1 MLKVGILGL
10 GLIGGSI
17 AKSLRHFS
25 KEVTIA
31 GFDKNRQNANFALEN
46 KFINY
51 LIKEITEENMDQDL
65 VIIAVPISELK
76 DIFAQLSK
84 IKKPLIITDVCSVKE
99 PVIEMA
105 KQLLGNKLSNFV
117 PGHPISG
124 LELSGPENSEDNLF
138 WDQPVLLTPLE
149 ETSKQAIEAVK
160 KIWEDMGAKAL
171 IIDASLHDKFLAA
184 TSHMP
189 HVLAYMAMH
198 AVQTLE
204 IEDLEYFI
212 GGSFRDLTR
221 VAESSPALWAN
232 ISFNNKKNIIDIC
245 QVFIDNLSS
254 FQTMLENE
262 DTIALTSYL
271 EIAQKAK
278 IKKKLGTSLEQ

>member
-1 MLKVGILGL
+1 
-10 GLIGGSI
+10 
-17 AKSLRHFS
+17 
-25 KEVTIA
+25 
-31 GFDKNRQNANFALEN
+31 
-46 KFINY
+46 
-51 LIKEITEENMDQDL
+51 
-65 VIIAVPISELK
+65 
-76 DIFAQLSK
+76 
-84 IKKPLIITDVCSVKE
+84 
-99 PVIEMA
+99 
-105 KQLLGNKLSNFV
+105 
-117 PGHPISG
+117 
-124 LELSGPENSEDNLF
+124 
-138 WDQPVLLTPLE
+138 
-149 ETSKQAIEAVK
+149 
-160 KIWEDMGAKAL
+160 MGAKAL

-232 ISFNNKKNIIDIC
+232 IFFNNKKNIIDIC